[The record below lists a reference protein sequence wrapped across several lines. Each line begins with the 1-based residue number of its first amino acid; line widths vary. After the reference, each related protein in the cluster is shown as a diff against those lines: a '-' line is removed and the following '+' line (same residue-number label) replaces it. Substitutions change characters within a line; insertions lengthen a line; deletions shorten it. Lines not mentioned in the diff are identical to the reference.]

1 MKEKDKGSVCICVCE
16 RKRMELAKFVS
27 SRLEPATI
35 LNQERTREVAFTLE
49 DSADRRR
56 ENGSD
61 DEEWNEIA
69 IVTRRGEG
77 RGEAAERV
85 AGENNPRG
93 RI

>member
-1 MKEKDKGSVCICVCE
+1 M
-16 RKRMELAKFVS
+16 
-27 SRLEPATI
+27 
-35 LNQERTREVAFTLE
+35 E

-61 DEEWNEIA
+61 DEEWNGIA

-77 RGEAAERV
+77 RDEAAERV

>member
-1 MKEKDKGSVCICVCE
+1 MYVYVCVREKENGISKI
-16 RKRMELAKFVS
+16 RFLATRTSHDSKS
-27 SRLEPATI
+27 
-35 LNQERTREVAFTLE
+35 QERTREVAFTLE

-61 DEEWNEIA
+61 DEEWNGIA